1 MFPRHSLAVRLSLLL
16 GDLLLTLGALLLA
29 NFIRYRVPLGL
40 EPDLVYVTPG
50 ISALVLAIWSVVFSL
65 WGAYDEHNLH
75 ERSVEIRTV
84 LFAATFSLFTLA
96 AFFYF
101 LKIKDFSRLLFLYFY
116 LLDVAELVTFRLA
129 MWRLFTH
136 LRLPGYG
143 RRRVLIVGTGSGGLQ
158 LACQLQ
164 SWPDYEVLGFVDDES
179 QSTATPS
186 FSLLGTLA
194 ECPDVVS
201 RHNVDEVFIALP
213 PGRPPSPPTLGGT
226 GGGHRAS
233 LSNLILA
240 LQQRGVRIRF
250 VPDLLDILT
259 VHTAIEN
266 LRGVPFVT
274 VREPPI
280 SGLNAII
287 KRTSDLCGALI
298 GLVLCAPLMG
308 IIALLIKLDS
318 SGPISFR
325 QERAGRYGRPFWMWK
340 FRTMVADAEQQLP
353 QFVDVEKLEQ
363 PVFKLQND
371 PRVTRMGHWLRRTSL
386 DELPQFMN
394 VLRGEMSLVGPRP
407 EQVDLVERYNAWQ
420 AQRLLV
426 KPGMTGSMQVSGR
439 GDLPF
444 EERLKLELAYIE
456 NYTLWEDIKI
466 LLKTI
471 PAVLSSRGA
480 Y

>member
-1 MFPRHSLAVRLSLLL
+1 MFPRHNLAVRISLLL
-16 GDLLLTLGALLLA
+16 GDLVLTLAALLLA
-29 NFIRYRVPLGL
+29 NFIRYRIPLGL

-50 ISALVLAIWSVVFSL
+50 IVVLVLVIWGVVFSL
-65 WGAYDEHNLH
+65 WGAYDEHNLRH
-75 ERSVEIRTV
+75 QGAEIRTL

-101 LKIKDFSRLLFLYFY
+101 LKVKDFSRLLFLYFY
-116 LLDVAELVTFRLA
+116 LIDAAGLVAFRSA
-129 MWRLFTH
+129 MRRLFVR

-143 RRRVLIVGTGSGGLQ
+143 RCRVLIVGGGSGGLQ
-158 LACQLQ
+158 LADQLR

-179 QSTATPS
+179 RSAAALP
-186 FSLLGTLA
+186 LPRLGTLA
-194 ECPDVVS
+194 ECPDVAA
-201 RHNVDEVFIALP
+201 RLNVDEVFI
-213 PGRPPSPPTLGGT
+213 TLGR
-226 GGGHRAS
+226 HRAS
-233 LSNLILA
+233 LSGLILA
-240 LQQRGVRIRF
+240 LQPLGVKIRF

-280 SGLNAII
+280 SGLNAMI
-287 KRTSDLCGALI
+287 KRTFDLVSALV

-318 SGPISFR
+318 PGPITFR
-325 QERAGRYGRPFWMWK
+325 QQRAGRYGKPFWMWK

-353 QFVDVEKLEQ
+353 EFVDFERLDQ

-371 PRVTRMGHWLRRTSL
+371 PRVTRVGRWLRRTSL
-386 DELPQFMN
+386 DELPQLIN

-407 EQVDLVERYNAWQ
+407 EQLDLVERYNAWQ

-426 KPGMTGSMQVSGR
+426 RPGVTGSMQVSGR
-439 GDLPF
+439 GDLAF
-444 EERLKLELAYIE
+444 EERLKLELAYIK
-456 NYTLWEDIKI
+456 NYSLWEDIKI

-471 PAVLSSRGA
+471 PAILSSRGA

>member
-1 MFPRHSLAVRLSLLL
+1 
-16 GDLLLTLGALLLA
+16 
-29 NFIRYRVPLGL
+29 
-40 EPDLVYVTPG
+40 
-50 ISALVLAIWSVVFSL
+50 
-65 WGAYDEHNLH
+65 
-75 ERSVEIRTV
+75 
-84 LFAATFSLFTLA
+84 
-96 AFFYF
+96 
-101 LKIKDFSRLLFLYFY
+101 
-116 LLDVAELVTFRLA
+116 
-129 MWRLFTH
+129 
-136 LRLPGYG
+136 
-143 RRRVLIVGTGSGGLQ
+143 
-158 LACQLQ
+158 
-164 SWPDYEVLGFVDDES
+164 
-179 QSTATPS
+179 
-186 FSLLGTLA
+186 
-194 ECPDVVS
+194 
-201 RHNVDEVFIALP
+201 
-213 PGRPPSPPTLGGT
+213 
-226 GGGHRAS
+226 
-233 LSNLILA
+233 
-240 LQQRGVRIRF
+240 
-250 VPDLLDILT
+250 
-259 VHTAIEN
+259 
-266 LRGVPFVT
+266 
-274 VREPPI
+274 
-280 SGLNAII
+280 
-287 KRTSDLCGALI
+287 
-298 GLVLCAPLMG
+298 LMG

>member
-1 MFPRHSLAVRLSLLL
+1 MFPRHSLAVRISLLL

-29 NFIRYRVPLGL
+29 NSIRYRVPLGL
-40 EPDLVYVTPG
+40 EPDLVYVTPS
-50 ISALVLAIWSVVFSL
+50 IVALVLAIWGAVFSL
-65 WGAYDEHNLH
+65 WGAYSEHNLH
-75 ERSVEIRTV
+75 DIGAEIRTV

-116 LLDVAELVTFRLA
+116 LIDVAGLVIFRWA
-129 MWRLFTH
+129 MRRLFTR

-143 RRRVLIVGTGSGGLQ
+143 RRRVLIVGISSGGSQ
-158 LACQLQ
+158 LAGQLR
-164 SWPDYEVLGFVDDES
+164 SWTDYEVLGFVDDES
-179 QSTATPS
+179 QPMGTMP
-186 FSLLGTLA
+186 FPRLGTLA
-194 ECPDVVS
+194 ECPDIVA
-201 RHNVDEVFIALP
+201 RHNVDEVFI
-213 PGRPPSPPTLGGT
+213 TLGR
-226 GGGHRAS
+226 HRAS
-233 LSNLILA
+233 LASLILT
-240 LQQRGVRIRF
+240 LQQRGVKIRF

-259 VHTAIEN
+259 VRTAIEN

-287 KRTSDLCGALI
+287 KRTFDLGSVLV
-298 GLVLCAPLMG
+298 GLVLCAPLMV

-318 SGPISFR
+318 PGTVFFR
-325 QERAGRYGRPFWMWK
+325 QERAGQYGRPFRLWK

-371 PRVTRMGHWLRRTSL
+371 PRVTRVGRWLRRTSL
-386 DELPQFMN
+386 DELPQLIN

-407 EQVDLVERYNAWQ
+407 EQMGLVKRYNTWQ

-426 KPGMTGSMQVSGR
+426 KPGITGSMQVSGR

-456 NYTLWEDIKI
+456 NYSLWEDIKI

>member
-1 MFPRHSLAVRLSLLL
+1 MWPRRSSAARISLLL

-29 NFIRYRVPLGL
+29 NFIRYRVSLGL

-50 ISALVLAIWSVVFSL
+50 IVALVLAIWGVVFSL
-65 WGAYDEHNLH
+65 WGAYNEHSLH
-75 ERSVEIRTV
+75 DANVEIRTV

-116 LLDVAELVTFRLA
+116 LLDVAGLVTFRSA
-129 MWRLFTH
+129 MRRLFAR

-143 RRRVLIVGTGSGGLQ
+143 RRRVLIVGIGSGGRQ
-158 LACQLQ
+158 LAGQLQ
-164 SWPDYEVLGFVDDES
+164 SWTDYEVLGFVDDES
-179 QSTATPS
+179 QSAQAAP
-186 FSLLGTLA
+186 FPRLGTLA
-194 ECPDVVS
+194 ECPDVVA
-201 RHNVDEVFIALP
+201 RHNVDEVFITF
-213 PGRPPSPPTLGGT
+213 GR
-226 GGGHRAS
+226 HRAS
-233 LSNLILA
+233 LAGLILA
-240 LQQRGVRIRF
+240 LQQRGVKIRF

-274 VREPPI
+274 VRKPPI
-280 SGLNAII
+280 SGLDAII
-287 KRTSDLCGALI
+287 KRTFDLCGALV
-298 GLVLCAPLMG
+298 GLVLCAPLMV
-308 IIALLIKLDS
+308 IVALLIKLDS
-318 SGPISFR
+318 SGTVFFR
-325 QERAGRYGRPFWMWK
+325 QERAGQYGRPFRMWK
-340 FRTMVADAEQQLP
+340 FRTMVADAEQHLSQV
-353 QFVDVEKLEQ
+353 VDVEKLEQ
-363 PVFKLQND
+363 PAFKLQND
-371 PRVTRMGHWLRRTSL
+371 PRVTRVGRWLRRISL
-386 DELPQFMN
+386 DELPQLIN

-426 KPGMTGSMQVSGR
+426 KPGVTGSMQVSGR

-456 NYTLWEDIKI
+456 NYSLWEDIKI

>member
-1 MFPRHSLAVRLSLLL
+1 MFPRHSLAVRISLLL
-16 GDLLLTLGALLLA
+16 GDLVLTLGALLLA

-50 ISALVLAIWSVVFSL
+50 IIALVLAIWGVVFSL
-65 WGAYDEHNLH
+65 WGAYNEHHLH
-75 ERSVEIRTV
+75 DTSTEIRTV

-116 LLDVAELVTFRLA
+116 LIDVAGLVASRLA
-129 MWRLFTH
+129 MRRLFTR

-143 RRRVLIVGTGSGGLQ
+143 RRRVLIVGIGAGGRQ
-158 LACQLQ
+158 LAGQLR
-164 SWPDYEVLGFVDDES
+164 SWTDYEVLGFVDDES
-179 QSTATPS
+179 QSTRTTP
-186 FSLLGTLA
+186 FPRLGTLA
-194 ECPDVVS
+194 ECSDIVA
-201 RHNVDEVFIALP
+201 RHNVDEVFI
-213 PGRPPSPPTLGGT
+213 TLGH
-226 GGGHRAS
+226 HRAS
-233 LSNLILA
+233 LASLILA
-240 LQQRGVRIRF
+240 LQQRGVRVRF
-250 VPDLLDILT
+250 VPDLLGILT
-259 VHTAIEN
+259 VRTAIES
-266 LRGVPFVT
+266 LRGIPFVT

-287 KRTSDLCGALI
+287 KRTFDLCGALV
-298 GLVLCAPLMG
+298 GLVLCAPLMAAA
-308 IIALLIKLDS
+308 ALLIKLDS
-318 SGPISFR
+318 LGTVFFR
-325 QERAGRYGRPFWMWK
+325 QERAGRYGKPFRMWK

-353 QFVDVEKLEQ
+353 EFVDVEKLEQ

-371 PRVTRMGHWLRRTSL
+371 PRVTRVGHWLRRISL
-386 DELPQFMN
+386 DELPQLIN

-426 KPGMTGSMQVSGR
+426 KPGITGSMQVSGR

-456 NYTLWEDIKI
+456 NYSLWEDIKI

>member
-1 MFPRHSLAVRLSLLL
+1 MLPRHNSAVRISLLL

-29 NFIRYRVPLGL
+29 NFIRYRAPLGA

-50 ISALVLAIWSVVFSL
+50 IVALVLVVWGVVFSL
-65 WGAYDEHNLH
+65 WSAYNEHTLH
-75 ERSVEIRTV
+75 NTSIEIRTV
-84 LFAATFSLFTLA
+84 LFSTTFSLFTLA

-116 LLDVAELVTFRLA
+116 LIDAAGLVVFRLA
-129 MWRLFTH
+129 MRRLFTR

-143 RRRVLIVGTGSGGLQ
+143 RRRVLIVGIGSGGRQ
-158 LACQLQ
+158 LADQLQ
-164 SWPDYEVLGFVDDES
+164 SWTGYEVLGFVDDES
-179 QSTATPS
+179 QSPGMMP
-186 FSLLGTLA
+186 FPHLGTLA
-194 ECPDVVS
+194 ECPDVVARDS
-201 RHNVDEVFIALP
+201 VDEVFI
-213 PGRPPSPPTLGGT
+213 TLGRHQT
-226 GGGHRAS
+226 NLAS
-233 LSNLILA
+233 LLLA
-240 LQQRGVRIRF
+240 LQQRGVKIRF

-266 LRGVPFVT
+266 LRGIPFVT
-274 VREPPI
+274 VRKPPI

-287 KRTSDLCGALI
+287 KWTFDLCGALI
-298 GLVLCAPLMG
+298 GLVLCAPLMV
-308 IIALLIKLDS
+308 IIVLLIKLDS
-318 SGPISFR
+318 PGIIFFR
-325 QERAGRYGRPFWMWK
+325 QERAGQYGRPFWVWK
-340 FRTMVADAEQQLP
+340 FRTMVAGAEQQLS
-353 QFVDVEKLEQ
+353 QLIDIDKLEQ
-363 PVFKLQND
+363 PAFKLPND
-371 PRVTRMGHWLRRTSL
+371 PRVTRVGRWLRRTSL
-386 DELPQFMN
+386 DELPQLIN

-407 EQVDLVERYNAWQ
+407 EQVDLVKRYNAWQ

-426 KPGMTGSMQVSGR
+426 KPGVTGSMQVSGR

-456 NYTLWEDIKI
+456 NYSLWEDIKI